1 MARNREIFGFKGIG
15 AQIPDA
21 GVLLDAQR
29 TAAENAAR
37 MASTAC
43 HYTMSMNRA
52 WLEFWSRHLTQ
63 YTELPKRFA
72 DAQSDFM
79 QRAFGHYQD
88 SIQQLSGVA
97 EEAGEEIE
105 EALAENEKA
114 GERVTASFLEETK
127 EMGKAA
133 RPKESRGPRTGE
145 EPHRPEQPRA
155 AH

>member
-1 MARNREIFGFKGIG
+1 MARNQEISGVKGIG
-15 AQIPDA
+15 TQMPDA

-43 HYTMSMNRA
+43 NYTMSMNRA
-52 WLEFWSRHLTQ
+52 WLEFWSKHLTQ

-88 SIQQLSGVA
+88 SIQQLSGAA

-105 EALAENEKA
+105 EAAGETEKA
-114 GERVTASFLEETK
+114 GERATASFREETK

-133 RPKESRGPRTGE
+133 KPKESRGPRPSE
-145 EPHRPEQPRA
+145 EPHRPGQPRA

>member
-1 MARNREIFGFKGIG
+1 MARNREIFGVKGIG
-15 AQIPDA
+15 AQMPDA

-29 TAAENAAR
+29 MAAENAAR

-52 WLEFWSRHLTQ
+52 WLEFWSKHLTQ

-79 QRAFGHYQD
+79 QRAFSHYQD
-88 SIQQLSGVA
+88 SIQQLSGAA

-105 EALAENEKA
+105 EAA
-114 GERVTASFLEETK
+114 GRN
-127 EMGKAA
+127 
-133 RPKESRGPRTGE
+133 
-145 EPHRPEQPRA
+145 
-155 AH
+155 

>member
-52 WLEFWSRHLTQ
+52 WLEFWSKHLTQ

-72 DAQSDFM
+72 DAQTDFM
-79 QRAFGHYQD
+79 ERAFGHYQE
-88 SIQQLSGVA
+88 SIQQLSGLA
-97 EEAGEEIE
+97 EEAGEQIE
-105 EALAENEKA
+105 ETVREAEKT
-114 GERVTASFLEETK
+114 GERAAGRFLEEAK
-127 EMGKAA
+127 EMG
-133 RPKESRGPRTGE
+133 
-145 EPHRPEQPRA
+145 QV
-155 AH
+155 